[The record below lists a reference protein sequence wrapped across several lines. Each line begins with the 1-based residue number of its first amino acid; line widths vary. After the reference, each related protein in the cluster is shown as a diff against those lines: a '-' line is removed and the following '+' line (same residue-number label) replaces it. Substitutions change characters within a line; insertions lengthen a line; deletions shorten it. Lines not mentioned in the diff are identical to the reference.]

1 MKYKI
6 THTTQYTYQ
15 EPVNLCHNRLCLTP
29 AMQANQKCISSHIKI
44 TPPPD
49 EITERK
55 DFFGNNITFFSIHKE
70 HSMLEIQAESI
81 VQMENLLFADL
92 AHSSS
97 LLWKEVQDKIVSS
110 GELLEEI
117 TQYMVPSTFAP
128 YSQLIKEFAQDCFPE
143 NATLWKACLAL
154 MGKIHATICF
164 TPGFTTI
171 NTPVE
176 TVVKAKKGV
185 CQDIAHLMI
194 ACLRN
199 MGLAA
204 RYVSG
209 YIETLPPP
217 GKEKLV
223 GADASH
229 AWVSVYFP
237 GIGWV
242 EFDPTNNLLPSHQHI
257 VIAYGRDYQDV
268 APIKGIVFSSGEQKL
283 KVQVDVQ
290 RIDV

>member
-6 THTTQYTYQ
+6 THTTEYTYQ
-15 EPVNLCHNRLCLTP
+15 EPVNLCHNRLCLSP
-29 AMQANQKCISSHIKI
+29 VVRANQKCISSNIKI
-44 TPPPD
+44 TPTPD
-49 EITERK
+49 EVSVRK
-55 DFFGNNITFFSIHKE
+55 DFFGNSILFFSIHKD
-70 HSMLEIQAESI
+70 HSKLVILSESV
-81 VQMENLLFADL
+81 VQMENLLFSQTAVN
-92 AHSSS
+92 SS
-97 LLWKEVQDKIVSS
+97 LLWKEVRSKISAS
-110 GELLEEI
+110 PELAEEI
-117 TQYMVPSTFAP
+117 TQYTVPSTFIP
-128 YSQLIKEFAQDCFPE
+128 YSPVIKEFTEDCFPE
-143 NATLWKACLAL
+143 KATLWEVCNAL
-154 MGKIHATICF
+154 MGKIFTQIKF

-199 MGLAA
+199 MGLPA

-223 GADASH
+223 GTDASH

-237 GIGWV
+237 GTGWI
-242 EFDPTNNLLPSHQHI
+242 EFDPTNNLIPSYQHI

-268 APIKGIVFSSGEQKL
+268 APIKGIVFSSGKQKL
-283 KVQVDVQ
+283 KVSVDVQ
-290 RIDV
+290 RVE

>member
-6 THTTQYTYQ
+6 THLTEYIYQ
-15 EPVNLCHNRLCLTP
+15 EPVNLCHNRLCLSP
-29 AMQANQKCISSHIKI
+29 ATRANQKCISSMIKI
-44 TPPPD
+44 NPSPD
-49 EITERK
+49 EFSERK
-55 DFFGNNITFFSIHKE
+55 DFFGNNLTFFSIHKN
-70 HSMLEIQAESI
+70 HTSLQILSESLI
-81 VQMENLLFADL
+81 QMENLLFSEVAVNSSLKWEDV
-92 AHSSS
+92 HDQISSS
-97 LLWKEVQDKIVSS
+97 P
-110 GELLEEI
+110 ELAEEI
-117 TQYMVPSTFAP
+117 IQYTLPSTFIP
-128 YSQLIKEFAQDCFPE
+128 YSAVIREFAENCFTK
-143 NATLWKACLAL
+143 NATLWDVCNLL
-154 MGKIHATICF
+154 MNKIFQNINF

-199 MGLAA
+199 MGLPA

-237 GIGWV
+237 SIGWV
-242 EFDPTNNLLPSHQHI
+242 EFDPTNNIIPSFQHI
-257 VIAYGRDYQDV
+257 IIAYGRDYQDV
-268 APIKGIVFSSGEQKL
+268 APIKGIVFSSGEQQL

-290 RIDV
+290 RTE

>member
-6 THTTQYTYQ
+6 THTTQYLYQ

-29 AMQANQKCISSHIKI
+29 AERDNQQCISSSIKV
-44 TPPPD
+44 TPHPD
-49 EITERK
+49 EISIRK
-55 DFFGNNITFFSIHKE
+55 DFFGNNIMFFSIHKD
-70 HSMLEIQAESI
+70 HSVLEILSESVVEMKEI
-81 VQMENLLFADL
+81 LVQETSALSTLSWEDVRTTFSTSSEL
-92 AHSSS
+92 A
-97 LLWKEVQDKIVSS
+97 
-110 GELLEEI
+110 EEI
-117 TQYMVPSTFAP
+117 IQYTLPSPFIP
-128 YSQLIKEFAQDCFPE
+128 YSTIIKEFSEDCFSPG
-143 NATLWKACLAL
+143 ATLWEVCNAL
-154 MGKIHATICF
+154 MQKIHSTIKF

-199 MGLAA
+199 KGLPA

-217 GKEKLV
+217 GKEKLI
-223 GADASH
+223 GTDASH

-237 GIGWV
+237 ETGWI
-242 EFDPTNNLLPSHQHI
+242 EFDPTNNLLPSWQHI
-257 VIAYGRDYQDV
+257 VIGYGRDYQDI

-283 KVQVDVQ
+283 NVQVDVQ
-290 RIDV
+290 RLA